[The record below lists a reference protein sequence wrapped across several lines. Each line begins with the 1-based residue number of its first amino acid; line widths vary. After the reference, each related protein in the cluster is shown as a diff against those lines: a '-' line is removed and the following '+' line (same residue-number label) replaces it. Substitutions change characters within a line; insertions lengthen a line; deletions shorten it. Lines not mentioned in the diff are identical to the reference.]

1 MKCVVPDRPTEMPY
15 RADYPSRSQPKRS
28 RVGETDATSFQ
39 NMSVYADF
47 AVELLSRK
55 GSGTM
60 NRAKC
65 ITSLAGGTRYDH
77 GLHHSRS
84 EHERKEKQFSEFNR
98 NCAGLQSGTALK
110 R

>member
-1 MKCVVPDRPTEMPY
+1 MPY

-28 RVGETDATSFQ
+28 RVGETYATRFQ
-39 NMSVYADF
+39 NISVHADF
-47 AVELLSRK
+47 AVEFLSRK
-55 GSGTM
+55 SSRTM
-60 NRAKC
+60 NPAKC
-65 ITSLAGGTRYDH
+65 ITSLVGGTRYDR